1 SGPKSAGPFRG
12 QVSSQAPPDIAE
24 VAADL
29 VFSLNR
35 SAIWACCRGEPAV
48 MIGRRLA
55 PAAPKS
61 GPRCDRLCHPKW
73 LVRTLPAELRS
84 GHPRRYAAPKI
95 SSSVKVQ
102 QPRVATLRPGL

>member
-1 SGPKSAGPFRG
+1 MLHPPG
-12 QVSSQAPPDIAE
+12 QVPLNVPFKGLRNASWPPVGLLRSARHHDDGHRLEPAAYRLPSQAPPDTAE

-48 MIGRRLA
+48 MIGRPPP

-61 GPRCDRLCHPKW
+61 GPRCDRLSHPK
-73 LVRTLPAELRS
+73 
-84 GHPRRYAAPKI
+84 
-95 SSSVKVQ
+95 
-102 QPRVATLRPGL
+102 